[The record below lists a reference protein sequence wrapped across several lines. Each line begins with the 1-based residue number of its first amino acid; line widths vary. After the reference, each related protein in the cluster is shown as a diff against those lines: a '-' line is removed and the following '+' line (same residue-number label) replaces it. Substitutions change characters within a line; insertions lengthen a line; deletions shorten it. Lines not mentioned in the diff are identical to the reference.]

1 MLCTRRDRSD
11 PESLSG
17 LFYLMRRDRVT
28 SPRQMEQLILVRG
41 RSAESQIEYAQ
52 YITSKIPYIIA
63 QRTTYIEHLL
73 LT

>member
-1 MLCTRRDRSD
+1 
-11 PESLSG
+11 
-17 LFYLMRRDRVT
+17 MRRDRVT